1 MKKEKC
7 IHSVCEENGT
17 CKQCG
22 DNAFID
28 KDIPTTNKRVYVI
41 KVADDKGSDD
51 YTDEEFM
58 TLAEEQGT
66 VYSLKGFQDAFN
78 YEEIIDFNHYIRIR

>member
-1 MKKEKC
+1 MEYK
-7 IHSVCEENGT
+7 IYMIQV
-17 CKQCG
+17 
-22 DNAFID
+22 
-28 KDIPTTNKRVYVI
+28 
-41 KVADDKGSDD
+41 DDKGSDD

-78 YEEIIDFNHYIRIR
+78 YTDAISEDYYIRIIKN

>member
-1 MKKEKC
+1 MEYK
-7 IHSVCEENGT
+7 I
-17 CKQCG
+17 
-22 DNAFID
+22 
-28 KDIPTTNKRVYVI
+28 YMI
-41 KVADDKGSDD
+41 KVDDKGSDD

-78 YEEIIDFNHYIRIR
+78 YTDSISEDYYIRIIKN